1 MTARSGAQDPSGA
14 AAERAQNQAS
24 PDRTAAGQ
32 APAGKPAASAP
43 AAGQA
48 PAGKPAAVAAAASRA
63 AAPGQASAPG
73 QAARLPYEQARDELT
88 DLVKRL
94 EAGGLTLEQ
103 SLELW
108 ERGERLAD
116 ICAEW
121 LEGARARLATA
132 MARRDDTSAD
142 AAAPF

>member
-1 MTARSGAQDPSGA
+1 VTAPEGKKPAKA
-14 AAERAQNQAS
+14 APAKAVPARE
-24 PDRTAAGQ
+24 GQ
-32 APAGKPAASAP
+32 AKETPVEPAP
-43 AAGQA
+43 AQ
-48 PAGKPAAVAAAASRA
+48 AAASQ
-63 AAPGQASAPG
+63 AAPVQVAPP
-73 QAARLPYEQARDELT
+73 LPYEQARDQLT
-88 DLVKRL
+88 ELVKRL

-132 MARRDDTSAD
+132 TAARRDDSPAD
-142 AAAPF
+142 PTAPF